1 MRIETRQILVLVFV
15 AALLVLVTSCSGRKG
30 KEIGERAVA
39 RVHDQFNAGH
49 YHDIYAQADE
59 EFREGIGR
67 KGTGETDTLAWFDA
81 VHRKLGTVKIANE
94 TEWHVDSVRHGTV
107 VNFFYNTQFT
117 EGNAQE
123 HFIFF
128 VSGDNARLSYYG
140 IDSSLLTK

>member
-1 MRIETRQILVLVFV
+1 MRIETKQTLVFV

-39 RVHDQFNAGH
+39 RVHDQFNTGH

-81 VHRKLGTVKIANE
+81 VHRKLGTVKTANE
-94 TEWHVDSVRHGTV
+94 TEWHVDGHGTV
-107 VNFFYNTQFT
+107 VNLFYNTQFT

-140 IDSSLLTK
+140 IDSPLLTKR